1 MAGRSNVYSNLLMRD
16 LRFLQI
22 TTLVGETKQNVNVND
37 TKHSNGCKLVKKHE
51 NIEITNVILIYFLL
65 WGM

>member
-22 TTLVGETKQNVNVND
+22 TTLVGETKQNVNLTLVVRVVLLFP
-37 TKHSNGCKLVKKHE
+37 HSQVHLF
-51 NIEITNVILIYFLL
+51 TTSFLEA
-65 WGM
+65 G